1 MRSIDQSWRLE
12 SLCAGVV
19 IVRFSDLKS
28 SASEVERGS
37 ILMQVELKNAMREGG
52 SVCVCVIV
60 GVLAS

>member
-1 MRSIDQSWRLE
+1 M
-12 SLCAGVV
+12 V
-19 IVRFSDLKS
+19 DLKS

-37 ILMQVELKNAMREGG
+37 ILMQVELKDAMREGG